1 MRIKINE
8 KKKEELDEMSGV
20 GAISGAPGGIGVE
33 KRRQNTQNNT
43 EEEEILGEMYST
55 SGATI
60 GAGRSL
66 TSDDD
71 NDVFD
76 GQIKRAKM
84 QGLQNFKG
92 LEEENEEIIEEV
104 FNYFHYLLTNP
115 RK

>member
-1 MRIKINE
+1 MKIKIN
-8 KKKEELDEMSGV
+8 KKKKKELDEMSSAGAVSGFAGGV
-20 GAISGAPGGIGVE
+20 GVQNKAPNAQ
-33 KRRQNTQNNT
+33 KDN
-43 EEEEILGEMYST
+43 EEEKILGEMYST

-66 TSDDD
+66 TYDDE
-71 NDVFD
+71 NDTFD
-76 GQIKRAKM
+76 GQIERAKA

-92 LEEENEEIIEEV
+92 LEEEKEEIIEEV